1 MTERLNFCSIFR
13 SLLILIFAF
22 SVVLNT
28 QLEDQRKC
36 SLHWTIRMC
45 LQMKKVTGVTFVI
58 LKSDFTELEK
68 YVKAL
73 IQLSHKI
80 GVTNDFIT
88 KLLKATRK
96 VL

>member
-1 MTERLNFCSIFR
+1 MQP
-13 SLLILIFAF
+13 
-22 SVVLNT
+22 SVDNQYVPT
-28 QLEDQRKC
+28 DEKG
-36 SLHWTIRMC
+36 HWC
-45 LQMKKVTGVTFVI
+45 DAFVI